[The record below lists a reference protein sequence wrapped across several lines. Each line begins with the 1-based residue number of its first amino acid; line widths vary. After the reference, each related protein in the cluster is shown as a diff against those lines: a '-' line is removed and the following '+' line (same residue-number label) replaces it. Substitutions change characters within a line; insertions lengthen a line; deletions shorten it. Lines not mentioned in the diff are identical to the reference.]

1 MVLGENWSYASR
13 VICIFIILKT
23 LISIIFL
30 TLFKRPHSPS
40 YTKTDETTEEDTIS
54 FEPYCMPS
62 HVRNRNLMRL

>member
-13 VICIFIILKT
+13 VICMFIILKT
-23 LISIIFL
+23 LISIIFFN
-30 TLFKRPHSPS
+30 TLRPHSPS